1 MTTITATGVGD
12 KMVYGK
18 VAIGDGSVQLAPKS
32 FSTFVT
38 DSENANVSLS
48 NLLDSLRSVR
58 RGIDGTSPS
67 AEAGGVSGETVLKG
81 LLDRYGDALCFQQSL
96 LCDLE
101 REINL
106 LRELV

>member
-1 MTTITATGVGD
+1 MNCKPNPAGHHEGWPNVTV
-12 KMVYGK
+12 
-18 VAIGDGSVQLAPKS
+18 APKS

-58 RGIDGTSPS
+58 RGIDGTAPK
-67 AEAGGVSGETVLKG
+67 AEVGVDGDNVAPTFKG
-81 LLDRYGDALCFQQSL
+81 LLDRYSDALCFQQSL